1 MTEKQPTTANQTTAE
16 RNEALREQWSSSELP
31 ANTPVTISAEH
42 TTADAPEVAAF
53 HLGGEDSYD
62 DRRKRGALYQVI
74 DTSKLERT
82 GNYYTYDGYSYDARQ
97 GGDYLIVSSPG
108 DGSELR
114 RSDKTGKP
122 DNFHYMFLSKGGQ
135 LRLGR
140 ESDNDLTPDTNTISR
155 QHLELDIDQDGNL
168 SFIDLNSTNGT
179 TLHAPEEAV
188 MVTGES
194 IEGHTEPDTDDTEED
209 PSVAIDAEPDAEIRH
224 SDAELLGRRYPVRQA
239 VRAVG
244 NQRVRAIESAQ
255 ATWKNTL
262 DTPKKMRLGLRTSLA
277 EGRVARHQ
285 ARVAAATE
293 GTWVHQRRTRKLEK
307 VTAKRDRIKSDY
319 DAVTGRMK
327 DRRTS
332 VKDNFEKRKGD
343 YVKEL
348 KDRAE
353 LARSRKALRH
363 ELKDQGAGFVERR
376 KIVKDVIKNH
386 PDVILEAIG
395 DTSSVAAINAR
406 ELKKAE
412 KSEERIHKMHTQ
424 TKETLSATSK
434 QAKEY
439 ASKLHTASER
449 QASLTDATTSTSEK
463 IEALTAER
471 ESLDE
476 RDPRYFVAGIELREA
491 ERTLEALTAEAEN
504 LDQNITFLT
513 NEVDRLNAEQTRLT
527 DKAQV
532 EQSAHDTAKQHT
544 ATRRQAAEDA
554 RIAQQ
559 KAAHD
564 AVASQLP
571 PTKEKK

>member
-1 MTEKQPTTANQTTAE
+1 MTEKQPSTTDQNTAE
-16 RNEALREQWSSSELP
+16 RNEVLRDQWSSSELP

-42 TTADAPEVAAF
+42 TTTDAPEVAAF
-53 HLGGEDSYD
+53 HLGAEDKYD
-62 DRRKRGALYQVI
+62 DRRKKGALYQVV
-74 DTSKLERT
+74 DVSKLDRV
-82 GNYYTYDGYSYDARQ
+82 GDQYSYEGQLFDAN
-97 GGDYLIVSSPG
+97 GGDYLVISSPN
-108 DGSELR
+108 DGSETR
-114 RSDKTGKP
+114 QRGDGTTP
-122 DNFHYMFLSKGGQ
+122 DNFTYRFINKGEQ
-135 LRLGR
+135 IEMGR
-140 ESDNDLTPDTNTISR
+140 TSDPDLTPDLDGISR
-155 QHLELDIDQDGNL
+155 QHLQLYVDTEGNL
-168 SFIDLNSTNGT
+168 SLIDLDSTNGT
-179 TLHAPEEAV
+179 TLHTPEEAIA
-188 MVTGES
+188 VTGES
-194 IEGHTEPDTDDTEED
+194 IEGHVEPDTDDTEED
-209 PSVAIDAEPDAEIRH
+209 PSAAIDAEPDAEIRH

-244 NQRVRAIESAQ
+244 NQRLRAVESAQ
-255 ATWKNTL
+255 AAWKNTL

-293 GTWVHQRRTRKLEK
+293 GTWIHQRRSKKLEK
-307 VTAKRDRIKSDY
+307 VTAKRNRIKSEY

-386 PDVILEAIG
+386 PNVILEAIG
-395 DTSSVAAINAR
+395 DASSVATIRAR

-412 KSEERIHKMHTQ
+412 KSEERTHKTHTQ
-424 TKETLSATSK
+424 TKEALNVTSK

-439 ASKLHTASER
+439 SSKLQAASER
-449 QASLTDATTSTSEK
+449 QASVADATTSTSEK

-491 ERTLEALTAEAEN
+491 ERTLEALTAEAES
-504 LDQNITFLT
+504 LDQNVTFLT
-513 NEVDRLNAEQTRLT
+513 NEVERLTAEQTRLT
-527 DKAQV
+527 EKAQAD
-532 EQSAHDTAKQHT
+532 QDAHDTAKQHT

-554 RIAQQ
+554 RTAQQ
-559 KAAHD
+559 KAAHN